1 MTSSYE
7 NDAPGMRGI
16 RSRTENGPLRV
27 KRGDTHIATIEQQY
41 RIDLGVRGDMHWQTY
56 KSLFCIN
63 SLNDLITGR

>member
-27 KRGDTHIATIEQQY
+27 KRGDTHIATIELQY
-41 RIDLGVRGDMHWQTY
+41 NIDLGVRGDMHWETF
-56 KSLFCIN
+56 KRLSGVK